1 MMKYLPGDGI
11 REGSGVLTRAK
22 GEMLNDWK
30 KEVARAINETHNK
43 LNDLGINK
51 VKDVVKVSE
60 GILEKTG
67 IEKREET
74 KEDKTG
80 KALESSAFLDL
91 KQLMRDLDL
100 LYQQH
105 SSGTMHF
112 NKVPIY
118 SVAKSCDKQ
127 VPRTM
132 NLPFS
137 WWRPVCTLA
146 QMADMPRN
154 SALDFL
160 KNDKQASEILQDFV
174 AVQSPYKTLL
184 EEWME
189 TQATAKKTLCKIAP
203 KKDMKKPRRGSK
215 SLLKMKERKEQKQ
228 RKQYDLK
235 EYETNGQKHYLVV
248 RKEAKNTTDDVEDI
262 FADWK
267 KNFAAI
273 KRPRSLKPR
282 VRKISHRQERKE
294 LLKQAEETKV
304 EMGPLTYSQMLKKG
318 LRLPKEQDMVEDIF
332 QNWRLFLEELTD
344 IVAEKEDK
352 KESVDELDFFKVW
365 KHNLHV
371 PVDRVEDLDILSS
384 THPTLLPYLD
394 CGLPTVR
401 NTVITKTEPNA
412 ATLTPTKTTTKKNVE
427 IAKQL
432 TKPVRK
438 SSKSKS
444 PIEKKDNP
452 NNIPIPPPP
461 PPPPVQKPYEA
472 VKKNMQ
478 IMPFVEKKPIK
489 ISSPPSPVTKDVIP
503 LPDQTKK
510 PDVLKPIADFKP
522 SAHSQRLL
530 TPMAGEQVK
539 AQLTAEQIY
548 EFAKD
553 ASHKP
558 NWQNLLLPN
567 TETSRRG
574 ENRRKLP
581 SKPEEVFQSWRYIFT
596 EENIKN
602 KEIMKSSNKDDDL
615 MIFKE
620 WAEFNLKEPEARKR
634 RESEMEESPK
644 ATKKEVR
651 KFIKT
656 ENIEEDMIELK
667 ENRRHDFARNASIK
681 DKKRGE
687 ASRKSLGKRIK

>member
-1 MMKYLPGDGI
+1 MG
-11 REGSGVLTRAK
+11 
-22 GEMLNDWK
+22 
-30 KEVARAINETHNK
+30 
-43 LNDLGINK
+43 
-51 VKDVVKVSE
+51 
-60 GILEKTG
+60 
-67 IEKREET
+67 
-74 KEDKTG
+74 
-80 KALESSAFLDL
+80 
-91 KQLMRDLDL
+91 
-100 LYQQH
+100 
-105 SSGTMHF
+105 
-112 NKVPIY
+112 
-118 SVAKSCDKQ
+118 
-127 VPRTM
+127 
-132 NLPFS
+132 
-137 WWRPVCTLA
+137 
-146 QMADMPRN
+146 
-154 SALDFL
+154 
-160 KNDKQASEILQDFV
+160 
-174 AVQSPYKTLL
+174 
-184 EEWME
+184 
-189 TQATAKKTLCKIAP
+189 
-203 KKDMKKPRRGSK
+203 
-215 SLLKMKERKEQKQ
+215 
-228 RKQYDLK
+228 
-235 EYETNGQKHYLVV
+235 
-248 RKEAKNTTDDVEDI
+248 
-262 FADWK
+262 
-267 KNFAAI
+267 
-273 KRPRSLKPR
+273 KPR

-294 LLKQAEETKV
+294 LLKQAEEAKV

-371 PVDRVEDLDILSS
+371 PVDRMEDLDILSS

-394 CGLPTVR
+394 CGQPTVR
-401 NTVITKTEPNA
+401 NTVIKKTETKASPS
-412 ATLTPTKTTTKKNVE
+412 PSPMKTTTKKNLE

-438 SSKSKS
+438 SSKPGPMEK
-444 PIEKKDNP
+444 IEKP
-452 NNIPIPPPP
+452 NTIPIPPPP
-461 PPPPVQKPYEA
+461 PPPPVKKPYEA

-478 IMPFVEKKPIK
+478 IVPFVEKKPIQ
-489 ISSPPSPVTKDVIP
+489 ISSPPSPVTKEVIP

-510 PDVLKPIADFKP
+510 PDVLKPMADFKP

-530 TPMAGEQVK
+530 KKEPAPK

-548 EFAKD
+548 DFAKD
-553 ASHKP
+553 CTHKP

-567 TETSRRG
+567 TETSRKG

-581 SKPEEVFQSWRYIFT
+581 SKPEEVFQSWRYIFA
-596 EENIKN
+596 EENNKN
-602 KEIMKSSNKDDDL
+602 KKSANRDDDL

-620 WAEFNLKEPEARKR
+620 WAEFNLKEPEVRKR

-687 ASRKSLGKRIK
+687 ASRKSTGKRIK